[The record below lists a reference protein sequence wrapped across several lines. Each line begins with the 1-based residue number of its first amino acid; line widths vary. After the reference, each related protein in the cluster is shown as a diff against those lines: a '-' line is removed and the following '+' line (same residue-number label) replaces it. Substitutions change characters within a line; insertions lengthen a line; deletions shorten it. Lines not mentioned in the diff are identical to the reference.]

1 MAAPWFKPIAQGSG
15 ARPANWRGWAAI
27 ATYVGALVLLAGH
40 VFDGQMALPLAV
52 VFFVG
57 MSVMLTAG
65 FTVLVWSQVR
75 RHKQEARAS
84 A

>member
-1 MAAPWFKPIAQGSG
+1 MSGAWFKPIAQGYG
-15 ARPANWRGWAAI
+15 ARPASWRGWAAI
-27 ATYVGALVLLAGH
+27 AVYLGALVLLAGH

-65 FTVLVWSQVR
+65 FTVFVWSQVR
-75 RHKQEARAS
+75 RHKQEARVS
-84 A
+84 V